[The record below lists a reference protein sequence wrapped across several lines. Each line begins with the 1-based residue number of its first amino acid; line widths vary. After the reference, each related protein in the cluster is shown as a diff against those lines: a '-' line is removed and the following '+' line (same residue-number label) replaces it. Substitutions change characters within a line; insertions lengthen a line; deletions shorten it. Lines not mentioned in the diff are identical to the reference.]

1 MKLEL
6 ERPQMSA
13 SVHTRPPGQRTGGID
28 KQLLRAA
35 EAGDAGSQYNLGIMC
50 DNGMD
55 DNGNTV
61 AGNRRQAVKWLL
73 AAAEQGLPRAQVK
86 LAEVY
91 ADAPD
96 ILGSHAAA
104 GGWFLLAALES
115 HGAHLHRARSGYER
129 IASHLNPAQIEQA
142 RRFAQG
148 WTPKRPELAVQLSPK
163 HLDGGGAQGMADDP
177 GEELLA
183 RNMVD
188 VHGAE
193 AATIVR
199 ANARGAAVTG
209 QPGQAKSWIRVLGI
223 IQHHSTITS
232 LARLRP

>member
-1 MKLEL
+1 
-6 ERPQMSA
+6 
-13 SVHTRPPGQRTGGID
+13 
-28 KQLLRAA
+28 LLRAA
-35 EAGDAGSQYNLGIMC
+35 EAGNADSQYNLGILC
-50 DNGMD
+50 DNGLD
-55 DNGNTV
+55 DNEHSV
-61 AGNRRQAVKWLL
+61 AGSRRQAVKWLL

-104 GGWFLLAALES
+104 GGWFLLAALEL

-148 WTPKRPELAVQLSPK
+148 WTPKRPKPAAQLSPK
-163 HLDGGGAQGMADDP
+163 HPDGGGAQWMADDP

-188 VHGAE
+188 THGAE

-199 ANARGAAVTG
+199 ANARGAAVAG
-209 QPGQAKSWIRVLGI
+209 QPGQAKSWIRVLGM
-223 IQHHSTITS
+223 IQHHQTITS
-232 LARLRP
+232 LARLPP